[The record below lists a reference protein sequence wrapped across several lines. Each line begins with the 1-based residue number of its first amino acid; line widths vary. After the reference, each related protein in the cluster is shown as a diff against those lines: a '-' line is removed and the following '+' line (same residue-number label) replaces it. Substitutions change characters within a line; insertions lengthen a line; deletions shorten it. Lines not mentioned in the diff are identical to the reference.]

1 MRDGAKR
8 GGDFYGVQGLSK
20 RFGAVEVFREF
31 SMEVAHRGVT
41 VVLGPSGCGKTTLL
55 KCLCGLEPVPE
66 GSFPGLEGSRF
77 SMIFQ
82 EARLLPWATVRE
94 NLELVCPVAAPAGR
108 SAGGRRG
115 AGYPRPGSPA
125 AGGPA
130 QVEAS
135 CRIEPLLEAVELT
148 GFENAYPQQLSGGM
162 AQRVALARAF
172 MVSAQTL
179 LLDEPFRALD
189 IALRIRMYD
198 LFRRLWERERPTT
211 IFVTHNVEEAVLQG
225 DRIVVLSQKPA
236 TVAADLTNT
245 VAYSDRHLDHKD
257 IRDLQTEIYRLL
269 LEAAVS

>member
-1 MRDGAKR
+1 MSAREG
-8 GGDFYGVQGLSK
+8 FSGVRGLSK
-20 RFGAVEVFREF
+20 RYGGVEVFREF
-31 SMEVAHRGVT
+31 TMAVASRGVT

-55 KCLCGLEPVPE
+55 KCMCGLEPVSA

-94 NLELVCPVAAPAGR
+94 NLELVCSGDAA
-108 SAGGRRG
+108 
-115 AGYPRPGSPA
+115 
-125 AGGPA
+125 
-130 QVEAS
+130 

-148 GFENAYPQQLSGGM
+148 GFEEAYPDQLSGGM

-172 MVSAQTL
+172 VVSAQAL

-211 IFVTHNVEEAVLQG
+211 VFVTHNVEEAVLQG

-236 TVAADLTNT
+236 TVAADLANP
-245 VAYSDRHLDHKD
+245 VAYADRHLDD
-257 IRDLQTEIYRLL
+257 EAIRDLQTEIYRLL
-269 LEAAVS
+269 LEAAAS